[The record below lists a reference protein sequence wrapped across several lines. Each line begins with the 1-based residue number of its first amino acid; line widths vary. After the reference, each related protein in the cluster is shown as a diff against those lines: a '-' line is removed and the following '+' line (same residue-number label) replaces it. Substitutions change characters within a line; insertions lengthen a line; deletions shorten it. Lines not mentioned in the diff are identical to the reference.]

1 MTDYKMTRR
10 ISLFI
15 TALIAVSALLAGLGQ
30 RGLNEPD
37 EGRYASIAAE
47 MYRSG
52 DLLVPRIYG
61 AAHFDKPPM
70 IYWMMDASYHAFG
83 VNEYAAR
90 MPSAA
95 SAIGVILLV
104 WYLGVRFYGPWGGL
118 SAALILL
125 TSPLFFVAARLADL
139 NMLHTL
145 WITLALASYL
155 VWQQDGNKMARWIFY
170 LAIGLSLFTKGPVG
184 PVVTG
189 LSIFGFRLARG
200 RKALRP
206 IMFIPGLLFMCAV
219 GLWWY
224 ILTAMRNPELWS
236 FFIQKELLGRYL
248 SQTHGRVEPAWY
260 YFWILPLA
268 VFPWIPSI
276 AAFSR
281 ERLKHIC
288 RNASDAFLLAW
299 VVLPVIFFSLSGSK
313 LPTYILP
320 LLPALA
326 LIAARQMVCLM
337 PEKPPL
343 FTGLQSGFVI
353 FFAMAVPLGFWVYG
367 IQRYHWALP
376 VAPQYAPALLFAA
389 ALVYPMIKFR
399 GIYRLAASVALL
411 LVSYFYMHTLL
422 WAHESEIGSHGSFKA
437 IAQTINKCS
446 RADQPVALYRN
457 KFQSVSFYLDRPV
470 IFCTAKFPLEI
481 QEDAWTLRETAY
493 QTKEEFLERV
503 RTGLDAVYITRPRR
517 ETELL
522 AASTRPLRPI
532 YCTDDALV
540 LQPVPLLNSAM
551 ADH

>member
-1 MTDYKMTRR
+1 M
-10 ISLFI
+10 
-15 TALIAVSALLAGLGQ
+15 
-30 RGLNEPD
+30 
-37 EGRYASIAAE
+37 
-47 MYRSG
+47 
-52 DLLVPRIYG
+52 LVPRIYG

-83 VNEYAAR
+83 INEFAAR

-95 SAIGVILLV
+95 SAFGVILLV
-104 WYLGVRFYGPWGGL
+104 WYLGVRFYGPLGGF

-145 WITLALASYL
+145 WITLALAGYF
-155 VWQQDGNKMARWIFY
+155 VWQQNGNKMARWIFY
-170 LAIGLSLFTKGPVG
+170 LALGLSLFTKGPVG

-206 IMFIPGLLFMCAV
+206 IMYIPGLLLMCVV

-224 ILTAMRNPELWS
+224 ILAAMRYPELWS

-248 SQTHGRVEPAWY
+248 SQTHGRVQPAWY

-268 VFPWIPSI
+268 VFPWVPSI
-276 AAFSR
+276 AAFFR
-281 ERLKHIC
+281 DRLKHIC
-288 RNASDAFLLAW
+288 RNASDAYLLAW

-343 FTGLQSGFVI
+343 FTGLQSGFVV
-353 FFAMAVPLGFWVYG
+353 FFAVAVPLGFWLYG
-367 IQRYHWALP
+367 IQTYHWTRP
-376 VAPQYAPALLFAA
+376 VAPQYIPAVLFAA
-389 ALVYPMIKFR
+389 AVVYAMIRFS
-399 GIYRLAASVALL
+399 GIYRLTASVTLL
-411 LVSYFYMHTLL
+411 LASYFYMNALL
-422 WAHESEIGSHGSFKA
+422 WSHESEMGGHGTFKA

-446 RADQPVALYRN
+446 PAHQPVALYRN
-457 KFQSVSFYLDRPV
+457 KFQGVSFYLDRPV

-481 QEDAWTLRETAY
+481 QEDVWTLRETAY
-493 QTKEEFLERV
+493 QTKEEFLEWV
-503 RTGLDAVYITRPRR
+503 RSGLDVVYITRAQR
-517 ETELL
+517 ETELR
-522 AASTRPLRPI
+522 AASTGPLRSI
-532 YCTDDALV
+532 YCADDALV
-540 LQPVPLLNSAM
+540 LQPVPLQMSAGSR
-551 ADH
+551 H